1 MIPQDQLVHLND
13 NMNQRASTGRWQDRF
28 NQSLSD
34 AREMD
39 ELCLDGLLR
48 LMRELE
54 ETNLKDSVQTHF
66 ETRVIKECGD
76 EQRVLLLDGMR
87 KGIVEGDWM
96 TLIELRVLPYPIHH
110 CS

>member
-1 MIPQDQLVHLND
+1 
-13 NMNQRASTGRWQDRF
+13 
-28 NQSLSD
+28 
-34 AREMD
+34 
-39 ELCLDGLLR
+39 
-48 LMRELE
+48 MRELE